1 MMNTQTHNSNPLI
14 YDRAAVPWRGRSLQK
29 LLDIVAWTGWFSL
42 WMPVTIAMYK
52 IIFEQHVSGDPILTD
67 LWRQVSLSATMF
79 ISLWLLF
86 VGWTKLAR
94 RRAVRLRFSQRRHA
108 TKQLGNPAICLDK
121 LANTFSLDKELLLG
135 WQSMQ
140 VMVAHHSEDTG
151 WLHQIQGAEA
161 VQFARAC

>member
-1 MMNTQTHNSNPLI
+1 MMNTQTLTSNPLI

-29 LLDIVAWTGWFSL
+29 LLDVLAWTGWLSL

-86 VGWTKLAR
+86 VGWTKLVR
-94 RRAVRLRFSQRRHA
+94 RRAVKTRFAQRHCTVSRM
-108 TKQLGNPAICLDK
+108 KKSELCLNK
-121 LANTFSLDKELLLG
+121 LAHTFSLDKELLLG
-135 WQSMQ
+135 WQALQ

-151 WLHQIQGAEA
+151 WLCRIQLAELDDS
-161 VQFARAC
+161 RRCY